1 MGNYTE
7 IEVEFIERTLELI
20 DQYNANLDK
29 YPFEKQFNHTLLL
42 NCMLGLIIMPKEKV
56 VAYIPNERL
65 TSDYK
70 AQIGLI
76 ESDINPDIKTLQEL
90 IQRLRNSIAH
100 FNIKVISEDDHKR
113 IDLIN
118 FIDSENGN
126 KLLASFRANEIL
138 NFLKYYSSC
147 LIENIKKHKK

>member
-20 DQYNANLDK
+20 DQYNADLDK

-76 ESDINPDIKTLQEL
+76 ESDINPDISKRLANPIYKSLAYHEKMSHLLISGGSSYVKSKQEKP
-90 IQRLRNSIAH
+90 
-100 FNIKVISEDDHKR
+100 KVHP
-113 IDLIN
+113 
-118 FIDSENGN
+118 
-126 KLLASFRANEIL
+126 IL
-138 NFLKYYSSC
+138 EAPY
-147 LIENIKKHKK
+147 